1 VSEGKRYLYGPV
13 PSRRLGISLG
23 VDIVPH
29 KVCTLDCVYCQLGR
43 TTEKAIERKD
53 YVPIEAVLVELQDR
67 LKEGLKADFITISG
81 SGEPTL
87 HRRLGELIDGIKKLT
102 RIPVAVITNGT
113 LFYRRDVRA
122 DCARADVVV
131 PSLDAGDEAAFGKIN
146 RPHRDISIEK
156 LVAGLCAFRK
166 EFAGRI
172 WLEVFLVEGLNTDI
186 AEINKIKGLI
196 ERIGP
201 DKVHLNTAVRPT
213 AEPGIRRV
221 DPKKLEA
228 IASQIG
234 PNCEVAAD
242 FPPRHTAG
250 VIDSRAADILSMLK
264 RRPCSLDDICSGL
277 GIRREEVL
285 KHISELRSQGA
296 VRSEEKDGITY
307 FRATCK

>member
-1 VSEGKRYLYGPV
+1 
-13 PSRRLGISLG
+13 
-23 VDIVPH
+23 VPH

-53 YVPIEAVLVELQDR
+53 YVPIEAVLAELQDR

-131 PSLDAGDEAAFGKIN
+131 PSLDAGNEATFGKIN

-228 IASQIG
+228 IASQMG

>member
-1 VSEGKRYLYGPV
+1 V

-53 YVPIEAVLVELQDR
+53 YVPIEAVLAELQDR

-131 PSLDAGDEAAFGKIN
+131 PSLDAGNEATFGKIN

-228 IASQIG
+228 IASQMG

>member
-1 VSEGKRYLYGPV
+1 M

-53 YVPIEAVLVELQDR
+53 YVPIEAVLAELQDR

-131 PSLDAGDEAAFGKIN
+131 PSLDAGNEATFGKIN

-228 IASQIG
+228 IASQMG